1 MKKVNKKLNIFGY
14 ALVIVLVFLC
24 GINVS
29 YAYFTARATVQG
41 SLDFYDLNIQ
51 FAYTN
56 VDDGM
61 LNPISTGETEYE
73 IIPNSAGIF
82 RGVEFGFKTSS
93 NQGIQTI
100 GLMSMDNSCNWY
112 ARVKIKAVKTL
123 ASGSTYVEDSTD
135 TTDYGE
141 FIILNT
147 AINTDVKFN
156 SADNY
161 YYFMSEVNAEEQGG
175 FSYQPLATAAK
186 ISTSA
191 PPDITNGYLKIS
203 LLFEAVQAD
212 KQAVISTFGNAAAT
226 FMGL

>member
-51 FAYTN
+51 FAYHLGTGY
-56 VDDGM
+56 DET
-61 LNPISTGETEYE
+61 PTGETEYE
-73 IIPNSAGIF
+73 IIPNSASIL

-93 NQGIQTI
+93 NQSIDSV
-100 GLMSMDNSCNWY
+100 GLFAMSNSCDCY
-112 ARVKIKAVKTL
+112 ARVKIKAVKMI
-123 ASGSTYVEDSTD
+123 ASGSTYVEDSAD

-141 FIILNT
+141 YIILT
-147 AINTDVKFN
+147 IAQHSGVEFN
-156 SADNY
+156 STDGY
-161 YYFMSEVNAEEQGG
+161 YYFKNVISAGMYGV
-175 FSYQPLATAAK
+175 YQKIATGAK